1 MAIPSETKTWLDIA
15 STTIENYRPMFWDQ
29 ITDAIPLIKIIRQ
42 RDSITL
48 DGGDG
53 INETV
58 MYALNNTVGSY
69 SGYDLLDL
77 TPQETFTTAKDDW
90 KDIAGAV
97 TFSQDDIDRNRGKAQ
112 MKNLL
117 QGRIKNLRLSY
128 QSALNTMLY
137 RDGTGNSSKDIN
149 GLAKLVPDSATNTCH
164 GINASA
170 ESWWRNVSYCY
181 DTTTADA
188 SPVGG
193 YFGAQQGGTLNTY
206 SIRNF
211 LGNMLVD
218 DNYNTTFL
226 FCLDHVFDEITFGD
240 TGPHLGVCTYKVYQ
254 RLKHSM
260 FHNKQF
266 LMEDTGRA
274 DPGFRH
280 VNFNGIPVVFDR
292 AIPST
297 TYGTSTQDGRIYF
310 LNLDFM
316 RFYIHSMQNFR
327 TTEAKELLPR
337 QNAFSIL
344 TFLKA
349 QWMIQ
354 KRNACAVLHSI
365 WA

>member
-42 RDSITL
+42 RDSVTL

-53 INETV
+53 IVETV

-90 KDIAGAV
+90 KDIAGSV

-128 QSALNTMLY
+128 QSSLNTMLY
-137 RDGTGNSSKDIN
+137 RDGTGNSSKDIL
-149 GLAKLVPDSATNTCH
+149 GLLALVADSSTNTVH
-164 GINASA
+164 DISGAA
-170 ESWWRNVSYCY
+170 ESWWRNVSYAY
-181 DTTTADA
+181 DTCTADTA
-188 SPVGG
+188 PG

-206 SIRNF
+206 SIRNV
-211 LGNMLVD
+211 LSSTLPA
-218 DNYNTTFL
+218 DNFDTTFL
-226 FCLDHVFDEITFGD
+226 FSLDHVFDEVTFGD
-240 TGPHLGVCTYKVYQ
+240 TGPHIGVCTYKVYQ

-260 FHNKQF
+260 YQNKRF
-266 LMEDTGRA
+266 DMEDTGRA

-297 TYGTSTQDGRIYF
+297 THGTSTQDGRMYF
-310 LNLDFM
+310 LNMDFM

-327 TTEAKELLPR
+327 TTDIKELLPR
-337 QNAFSIL
+337 QNAFSL
-344 TFLKA
+344 LMFLKA